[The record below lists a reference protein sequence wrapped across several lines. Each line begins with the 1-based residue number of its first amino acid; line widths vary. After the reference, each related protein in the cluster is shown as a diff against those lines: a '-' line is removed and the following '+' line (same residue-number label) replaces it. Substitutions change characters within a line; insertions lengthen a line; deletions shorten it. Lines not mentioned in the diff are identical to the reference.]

1 MPDQGQLSSTGARQ
15 SNNQRHKRR
24 PPVPRSFPLGLGGAK
39 EEPVNEATI
48 FGLALGLTGTPW
60 HVSEVKLDQEKGRLD
75 IHLDFP
81 PGTRF
86 AHPTSGEP
94 APIYDTRDRTWRH
107 LNFFQYEC
115 YLHAW
120 VPRVEGGEDHGIKT
134 VEVPWARPGSGFT
147 LMMEAMMVLLTRNG
161 MTVAQAGRTLG
172 EHAQRLWRVL
182 FHHVDQAHEAMDLQS
197 VRQLTVDET
206 SIRRGH
212 EYVTVV
218 CEPARPAGGCPAAV
232 ATRVLY
238 VTEGKDASTIGR
250 ARAFLE
256 QRQVPVEQIG
266 EICADMSPA
275 FRKGIEEHFPQ
286 ARLVFDY
293 FHVMGLVS
301 GAVDKIRRWE
311 SREFPELLKG
321 TRYLWLKNE
330 ENLKPAQIEQRQK
343 LLGSK
348 LKTAKAH
355 GQLAAFQDLLKA
367 RCAQDAIAGLKWWC
381 TWVMRSR
388 LPEMKKVVRSIR
400 EHWEGIVAYLDTR
413 LTNGPAEAVNG
424 LIQTAKR
431 KSRGF
436 RSFEYFRVMIY
447 LIGSKLNFE
456 HLPSPVPI
464 DPLRSS

>member
-1 MPDQGQLSSTGARQ
+1 M
-15 SNNQRHKRR
+15 
-24 PPVPRSFPLGLGGAK
+24 
-39 EEPVNEATI
+39 NEATI
-48 FGLALGLTGTPW
+48 FGLALGLNGTPW
-60 HVSEVKLDQEKGRLD
+60 QVSEVKLDQEKGRLD
-75 IHLDFP
+75 IYLDFP

-86 AHPTSGEP
+86 AHPTSGQP
-94 APIYDTRDRTWRH
+94 APIYDTRERTWRH

-115 YLHAW
+115 HLHAW
-120 VPRVEGGEDHGIKT
+120 VPRVEGAEDQGIKT

-147 LMMEAMMVLLTRNG
+147 LMMEAMMVLLTGNG

-182 FHHVDQAHEAMDLQS
+182 FHHVEQAHEEMDLQQ

-206 SIRRGH
+206 SVRRGH

-218 CEPARPAGGCPAAV
+218 CEPARRARGRRAAV

-238 VTEGKDASTIGR
+238 VTEGKDASTIER
-250 ARAFLE
+250 TRQFLE
-256 QRQVPVEQIG
+256 QRQVPIERIG

-275 FRKGIEEHFPQ
+275 FRKGIGEHFPQ

-293 FHVMGLVS
+293 FHVIGLVS

-330 ENLKPAQIEQRQK
+330 ENLKPEQLEQRQRLK
-343 LLGSK
+343 GSK

-367 RCAQDAIAGLKWWC
+367 RNPQDAIAGLKWWC
-381 TWVMRSR
+381 NWVMRSR
-388 LPEMKKVVRSIR
+388 LPEMKKVVKSIR
-400 EHWEGIVAYLDTR
+400 NHWEGIVAYLETR

-436 RSFEYFRVMIY
+436 RSFDYFRVMIY
-447 LIGSKLNFE
+447 LIGSKLNFN
-456 HLPSPVPI
+456 HLPSPVPF

>member
-1 MPDQGQLSSTGARQ
+1 
-15 SNNQRHKRR
+15 
-24 PPVPRSFPLGLGGAK
+24 
-39 EEPVNEATI
+39 
-48 FGLALGLTGTPW
+48 
-60 HVSEVKLDQEKGRLD
+60 
-75 IHLDFP
+75 
-81 PGTRF
+81 
-86 AHPTSGEP
+86 
-94 APIYDTRDRTWRH
+94 
-107 LNFFQYEC
+107 
-115 YLHAW
+115 
-120 VPRVEGGEDHGIKT
+120 VPRVEGGEESGIKT

-147 LMMEAMMVLLTRNG
+147 LMMEAMMVLFTRNG

-172 EHAQRLWRVL
+172 EHAQRVWRVL
-182 FHHVDQAHEAMDLQS
+182 FHHVEQAHEEMDLS
-197 VRQLTVDET
+197 AVGQLTVDET

-218 CEPARPAGGCPAAV
+218 CEPARSACGPRAAV

-238 VTEGKDASTIGR
+238 VTEGKDASTIAR
-250 ARAFLE
+250 ARQFLE
-256 QRQVPVEQIG
+256 QRQVPAEQIR
-266 EICADMSPA
+266 EIYADMSPA
-275 FRKGIEEHFPQ
+275 FRKGIEEQFPK

-293 FHVMGLVS
+293 FHVIGLVS

-330 ENLKPAQIEQRQK
+330 ENLKPEQIEQRQRLK
-343 LLGSK
+343 GSK

-367 RCAQDAIAGLKWWC
+367 RCPQDAIAGLKWWY

-388 LPEMKKVVRSIR
+388 LPEMKKVVASIR
-400 EHWEGIVAYLDTR
+400 KHWDGIVAYLETR

-436 RSFEYFRVMIY
+436 RSSDYFRVMIY
-447 LIGSKLNFE
+447 LIGSKLNFN
-456 HLPSPVPI
+456 HLPSPVPFN
-464 DPLRSS
+464 PLRSS